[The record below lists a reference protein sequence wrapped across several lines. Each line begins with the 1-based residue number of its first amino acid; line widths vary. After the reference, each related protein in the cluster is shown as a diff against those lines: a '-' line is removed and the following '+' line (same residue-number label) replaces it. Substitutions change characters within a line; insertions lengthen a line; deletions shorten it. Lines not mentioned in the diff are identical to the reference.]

1 MTASVLSRL
10 ADIRRLCAKYGV
22 ERLAVFGSAAAGRF
36 EPGQSDVD
44 VLVEFAPMS
53 PVEHA
58 DSYFGLLEEL
68 EKLFGTAVDLI
79 EPAAI
84 RNPYLQAS
92 VDQTKVVLYE
102 RA

>member
-1 MTASVLSRL
+1 
-10 ADIRRLCAKYGV
+10 
-22 ERLAVFGSAAAGRF
+22 
-36 EPGQSDVD
+36 
-44 VLVEFAPMS
+44 MS
-53 PVEHA
+53 PVERA
-58 DSYFGLLEEL
+58 DNYFGLLEEL
-68 EKLFGTAVDLI
+68 EKLCGTAVDLI